1 MLQEDERVQTRRR
14 QTDAAIQLAMSN
26 RWEEAVNVNRS
37 IIQLFPNDGDSHNRL
52 GKALME
58 LGRYNEAKRAYKK
71 ALELD
76 PMNQIAKKN
85 LDRLNVLVKSKMAQ
99 AATVQVDPTLFI
111 EETGKTAITVLQDMP
126 KDVLAALNAGD
137 PLELNPEGNRIALET
152 PSGDLVGY
160 VEPKLTARLVKLM
173 NDGNQYAAGVASISG
188 DECRVIVKETYQD
201 PSQAGRPSF
210 PSAIATDGGLRP
222 YTKGSLL
229 RHDTRS
235 DDTETEDTED
245 EDTADED
252 TTQADWDSE
261 TVAQEGHVR
270 LNDAA
275 AAEDVD
281 EDDFDE

>member
-1 MLQEDERVQTRRR
+1 
-14 QTDAAIQLAMSN
+14 MSN

-85 LDRLNVLVKSKMAQ
+85 LDRLNVLVKSKTAQ

-126 KDVLAALNAGD
+126 KDILAALNAGD
-137 PLELNPEGNRIALET
+137 PLELKPEGNRIALET
-152 PSGDLVGY
+152 PNGDLVGY
-160 VEPKLTARLVKLM
+160 VEPKLTARLVKLIS
-173 NDGNQYAAGVASISG
+173 DGNQYAAGVASVSG

-229 RHDTRS
+229 RYDTRS
-235 DDTETEDTED
+235 EDAETEDTEEEESGD
-245 EDTADED
+245 EDG
-252 TTQADWDSE
+252 TQADWDSE